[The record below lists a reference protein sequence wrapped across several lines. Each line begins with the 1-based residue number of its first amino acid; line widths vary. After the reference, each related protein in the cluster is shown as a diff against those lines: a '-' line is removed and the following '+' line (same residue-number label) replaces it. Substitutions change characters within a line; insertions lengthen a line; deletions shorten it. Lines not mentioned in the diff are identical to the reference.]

1 MINYTTSLKINRFLD
16 SLAVMAINLT
26 LFGLYSVTVAA
37 YSNTPL
43 QETYKEYIVGDWL
56 MAHPFIVVFTGIGAA
71 LLYKIFYLYVKRKAN
86 SNRFHKHKIATA
98 LLVAIDR
105 AVTAKRQRFADAVN
119 TFLRLKTSKYTTN
132 RVFNNITQP
141 QEQIKTLIEALDTF
155 FRSSYDIQFKI
166 GLMRI
171 DKNESIEDWELY
183 YPAYDQ
189 PKTSLD
195 DLRKS
200 TSTISQCIQHKE
212 LKIVSDVKKE
222 IQKQK
227 KKKQNHVRLY
237 EKGATSESESWSQLC
252 YPIRSIS
259 TKRVIYVVTIAA
271 KDKGFFKENERD
283 DYKWILDHIGNRLAI
298 EHSLKELKQ
307 GSVL

>member
-1 MINYTTSLKINRFLD
+1 MINYTSYLKINRFLD
-16 SLAVMAINLT
+16 SLAVTAINLA

-43 QETYKEYIVGDWL
+43 QDTYKEYVFGDWL
-56 MAHPFIVVFTGIGAA
+56 MAHPFIVVFTGIGVA
-71 LLYKIFYLYVKRKAN
+71 LAYKIFYLYIKRRAN
-86 SNRFHKHKIATA
+86 SNRFHKHKIATE

-105 AVTAKRQRFADAVN
+105 AVTSKRRRFAEAVKA
-119 TFLRLKTSKYTTN
+119 FLRLKTSRYTTN
-132 RVFNNITQP
+132 NVFKNITQP

-155 FRSSYDIQFKI
+155 FRNSYDIQFKI

-171 DKNESIEDWELY
+171 DKNEAIDDWELY
-183 YPAYDQ
+183 YPMYDQ

-195 DLRKS
+195 DLKKS
-200 TSTISQCIQHKE
+200 TSTISQSIQHKE

-222 IQKQK
+222 IQNQK
-227 KKKQNHVRLY
+227 KKKTNHVKLY
-237 EKGATSESESWSQLC
+237 EKGATSESENWSQLC

-259 TKRVIYVVTIAA
+259 TRKVIYVITIAA

-298 EHSLKELKQ
+298 EHSLKELKE
-307 GSVL
+307 GRV